1 MTFWTRLSKTENLSD
16 LVNFHQTI
24 VDSAIC
30 TYTVFSYFFCHSAD
44 LENMFSNVLYCI
56 VLATYLNGHKN
67 ENVVMTKEKFV
78 RRAQNGR
85 KGEIQKSRMN
95 DTCGIFLFVHY
106 MHWYVVLK
114 RLGKKNE

>member
-1 MTFWTRLSKTENLSD
+1 
-16 LVNFHQTI
+16 
-24 VDSAIC
+24 
-30 TYTVFSYFFCHSAD
+30 
-44 LENMFSNVLYCI
+44 MFSNVLYCI

-67 ENVVMTKEKFV
+67 ENVVKTKEKFV

-85 KGEIQKSRMN
+85 KEEIQKSRMN